1 MAQVMGILNVT
12 PDSFSDGGRLW
23 SGEGGGGIDVERALD
38 HARALL
44 AEGAALLDL
53 GAESTRPA
61 GAVYGAG
68 ARAVPAD
75 EELRRL
81 LPVLERLRAE
91 TDVPLSVDTRKAE
104 VARAALA
111 AGADLVNDVE
121 ALADPALA
129 ETVAAA
135 GCPVVLMHSRG
146 DFASTMQ
153 HQARYAD
160 LLGEVRD
167 ELAAALARAEAAGV
181 DRAQVVLDPGIGF
194 AKGPRHNL
202 LLGNRAEHNRF
213 AYVAGESFVQ
223 PGVFRVTVERHGAP
237 AAALRFEW
245 LDRVRPT
252 RPGLRVRVLRGR
264 RVRLTWDPST
274 DRGSGMKSYA
284 VVVDGNVVLR
294 SLRADPLLVPEARLR
309 LSRGTHRIAVFAFD
323 RAGNR
328 GPSATRRIRIR

>member
-1 MAQVMGILNVT
+1 MGVVNLT

-91 TDVPLSVDTRKAE
+91 TDAPLSVDTRKAE

-135 GCPVVLMHSRG
+135 GCPVVLMHGRG

-160 LLGEVRD
+160 LLAEVRD

-194 AKGPRHNL
+194 AKGPAHNL
-202 LLGNRAEHNRF
+202 LLLRRLDVLAALGRPLLVGASRKSFLGRISGAGPAERLPGSL
-213 AYVAGESFVQ
+213 AAVAWAA
-223 PGVFRVTVERHGAP
+223 RHGA
-237 AAALRFEW
+237 AI
-245 LDRVRPT
+245 
-252 RPGLRVRVLRGR
+252 VRVHDVAATVQFLS
-264 RVRLTWDPST
+264 VLS
-274 DRGSGMKSYA
+274 A
-284 VVVDGNVVLR
+284 VE
-294 SLRADPLLVPEARLR
+294 S
-309 LSRGTHRIAVFAFD
+309 
-323 RAGNR
+323 AGE
-328 GPSATRRIRIR
+328 GDS

>member
-1 MAQVMGILNVT
+1 MGVVNLT

-23 SGEGGGGIDVERALD
+23 SGEGGGRVDVERALD

-44 AEGAALLDL
+44 AEGAELLDL

-61 GAVYGAG
+61 GAVYGLG
-68 ARAVPAD
+68 ASAVPAD

-129 ETVAAA
+129 ETVSAA
-135 GCPVVLMHSRG
+135 GCPVVLMHGRG

-160 LLGEVRD
+160 VLGEVRD

-202 LLGNRAEHNRF
+202 LLLRRLDVLAALGRPLLVGASRKSFIGRITGAGPAERLPGSL
-213 AYVAGESFVQ
+213 AAVAWAA
-223 PGVFRVTVERHGAP
+223 RHGA
-237 AAALRFEW
+237 AI
-245 LDRVRPT
+245 
-252 RPGLRVRVLRGR
+252 VRVHD
-264 RVRLTWDPST
+264 VAATVQFLT
-274 DRGSGMKSYA
+274 
-284 VVVDGNVVLR
+284 VLR
-294 SLRADPLLVPEARLR
+294 AVESAGEDAAGEDEAGPEGVAGAPPAGERAEV
-309 LSRGTHRIAVFAFD
+309 
-323 RAGNR
+323 
-328 GPSATRRIRIR
+328 RR